1 MTTAQSKLQNEET
14 NDEDNK
20 KEVTL
25 EQRVMKL
32 IFSENAFLILR
43 LALLGI
49 LGKFLH
55 SVYKRKDL
63 LLPYLTYYW
72 DVVKNN
78 PFLMAIFGGSI
89 IATPAA
95 IVRYIVNPIWAYIRS
110 FFVSRI
116 VIESSDPSFLKVRD
130 YIMEQPHYGVA
141 ADTNL
146 KAQTK
151 KKQMQWKQWRAI
163 WAGTAMQRIPEMTY
177 ASESGQAIY
186 INYENTQLAVY
197 IYKYG
202 KPEVVGHRRQL
213 MQPYK
218 IDITAMGREGVN
230 VIKKFIVDALRN
242 DLKLDESDTTNIF
255 VSSDSWMGN
264 WEKAM
269 EKKKAR

>member
-116 VIESSDPSFLKVRD
+116 
-130 YIMEQPHYGVA
+130 GG
-141 ADTNL
+141 
-146 KAQTK
+146 
-151 KKQMQWKQWRAI
+151 W
-163 WAGTAMQRIPEMTY
+163 
-177 ASESGQAIY
+177 
-186 INYENTQLAVY
+186 
-197 IYKYG
+197 
-202 KPEVVGHRRQL
+202 
-213 MQPYK
+213 
-218 IDITAMGREGVN
+218 
-230 VIKKFIVDALRN
+230 
-242 DLKLDESDTTNIF
+242 
-255 VSSDSWMGN
+255 
-264 WEKAM
+264 
-269 EKKKAR
+269 